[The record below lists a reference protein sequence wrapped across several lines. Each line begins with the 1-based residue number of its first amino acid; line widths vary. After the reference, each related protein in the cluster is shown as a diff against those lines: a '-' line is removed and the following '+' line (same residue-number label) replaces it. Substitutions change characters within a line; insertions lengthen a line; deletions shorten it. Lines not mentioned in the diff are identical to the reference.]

1 MKKIMIVLLILI
13 LLGTCGFFLFR
24 YFVTNQ
30 IMDRGGMENPYVMAE
45 DEQSGT
51 E

>member
-1 MKKIMIVLLILI
+1 MKKIMIVLLVLI

-24 YFVTNQ
+24 HFVTNQ

-45 DEQSGT
+45 DEQNGA